1 MTDHNF
7 ELTRDQQEILLQGL
21 RYVRSSV
28 ALDMAEYTDE
38 VDAERRRKYARISE
52 LETILKGVAVS
63 EGAPA

>member
-28 ALDMAEYTDE
+28 ALDMAEFSPE

-52 LETILKGVAVS
+52 LETLLKGVPVT
-63 EGAPA
+63 EPATA